1 MEIYRW
7 LSVMW
12 RIYGNIQVVKCD
24 VDSVLKHTGG

>member
-12 RIYGNIQVVKCD
+12 TVDGNIELAACD
-24 VDSVLKHTGG
+24 IENLWKYTGG